1 VLGAEDRTEEMLN
14 EAPASGADATERR
27 LQISGRLDR
36 HAAEALRLEIERFAR
51 GVGIT
56 LTVTVERAE
65 ERPASA

>member
-1 VLGAEDRTEEMLN
+1 MLN
-14 EAPASGADATERR
+14 EAPAGGTHATERR

-51 GVGIT
+51 GAGIP

-65 ERPASA
+65 EPPASP